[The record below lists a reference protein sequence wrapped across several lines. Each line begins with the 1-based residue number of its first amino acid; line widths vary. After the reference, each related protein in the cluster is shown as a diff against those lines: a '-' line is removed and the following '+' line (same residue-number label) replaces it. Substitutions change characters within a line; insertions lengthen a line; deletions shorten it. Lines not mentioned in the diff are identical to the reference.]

1 MEARSTKYIILEE
14 PMEYEMGS
22 SGSMRFPSVGG
33 PSTSTVKVGGGNDV
47 GGIMEDS
54 ATEDIESENEV
65 DPTYLHLQEAWKQ
78 DPLNTSNQ
86 EEEPMEYEM
95 GSSGSMRFPSVEGPS
110 TSTVKVGGGNDVG
123 GIMEDSATEDIES
136 ENEVDPT
143 YLHLQEAWK
152 QDPLN
157 TSNQEEEPMEY
168 EMGSSGSMRF
178 PSVGGPSTSTV
189 KVGGGNDVGGIME
202 DSATEDI
209 ESENEV
215 DPTYLHL
222 QEAWKQDPLNTSNQE
237 EEPMEYEM
245 GSSGS
250 MRFPSV
256 EGPSTSTV
264 KVGGGNDVGGIM
276 EDSATEDIESEN
288 EVDPTYLHLQEA
300 WKQDPLNT
308 SNQEEE
314 PMEYEMGSSGSMRF
328 PSVEGPSTST
338 VKVGGG
344 NDIGGIMEDSAT
356 EDIESENEVDPTY
369 LHLQEA

>member
-1 MEARSTKYIILEE
+1 MKYEMGSSGSMRFPSVGGPSTSTVKVGGGNDVGEIMEDSATEDIESENEVDPTYLHLQEAWKQDPLNTSNQEEE

-54 ATEDIESENEV
+54 ATEDIESVNEV
-65 DPTYLHLQEAWKQ
+65 DPTYHHLHEAWKQ

-202 DSATEDI
+202 DSATENI

-215 DPTYLHL
+215 DPTYHHL

-237 EEPMEYEM
+237 EEPMDYEM
-245 GSSGS
+245 GLLWINAFS
-250 MRFPSV
+250 
-256 EGPSTSTV
+256 
-264 KVGGGNDVGGIM
+264 
-276 EDSATEDIESEN
+276 
-288 EVDPTYLHLQEA
+288 
-300 WKQDPLNT
+300 
-308 SNQEEE
+308 
-314 PMEYEMGSSGSMRF
+314 
-328 PSVEGPSTST
+328 
-338 VKVGGG
+338 
-344 NDIGGIMEDSAT
+344 IGWRAFNINCKGRRR
-356 EDIESENEVDPTY
+356 
-369 LHLQEA
+369 Q